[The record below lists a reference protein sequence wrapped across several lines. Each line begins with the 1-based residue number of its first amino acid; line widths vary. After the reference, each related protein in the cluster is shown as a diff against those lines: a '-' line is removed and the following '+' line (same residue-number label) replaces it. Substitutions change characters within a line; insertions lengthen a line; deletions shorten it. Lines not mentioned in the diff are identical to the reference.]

1 MEGINYFA
9 LCQFR
14 IALLEEDITILHEC
28 TDRISY
34 MFIIEDSF
42 ISPSVLAKLCRVF
55 SCGMQMIEYDG
66 LDRLCFYILR
76 RSSNT

>member
-1 MEGINYFA
+1 MEGLNYFT

-34 MFIIEDSF
+34 MFIIEDTF
-42 ISPSVLAKLCRVF
+42 ISPSVLYKFYRIA
-55 SCGMQMIEYDG
+55 SCGIQMIEYDG

-76 RSSNT
+76 RSSNN

>member
-9 LCQFR
+9 VCQFR
-14 IALLEEDITILHEC
+14 IALLEENITILHEC

-34 MFIIEDSF
+34 MLIIEDTF
-42 ISPSVLAKLCRVF
+42 ISPSLLEKFCRVCH
-55 SCGMQMIEYDG
+55 CGIQMIEYDG

-76 RSSNT
+76 E